1 MFHLHYNI
9 IFNPKITMYCMIK
22 NYFYCLFVVFLVS
35 SCATNKDLVYFK
47 DVNRSVVTTENA
59 EPFIPV
65 TIQPLDILAININ
78 SLNPDASAV
87 YNHGVVSNNAVT
99 VTGATDATGPATGYL
114 VDKEGNIQ
122 LPILGNIKA
131 AGLTIPEFKQQLT
144 TLLLRTLKEPYVTA
158 SISNFKVTVMGD
170 VGSPRVIRVQ
180 NERLN
185 LTDAITLSGDLS
197 LTAVRSDILLIR
209 EQNGK
214 RSYIPINLNSKDIFN
229 SPYYYLKNNDIIY
242 VTPGK
247 YKSTLATDNFNRNFG
262 IVSSLISLAVTLI
275 FVFVKR

>member
-1 MFHLHYNI
+1 
-9 IFNPKITMYCMIK
+9 MIK
-22 NYFYCLFVVFLVS
+22 FFFYGTLLTILFS
-35 SCATNKDLVYFK
+35 SCATNKDLAYFQ
-47 DVNRSVVTTENA
+47 DVNRSTVTTESA

-87 YNHGVVSNNAVT
+87 YNHGVVSNNVTT
-99 VTGATDATGPATGYL
+99 VTGASDATAASNGYL
-114 VDKEGNIQ
+114 VDKSGNIQ

-131 AGLTIPEFKQQLT
+131 AGLTIPEFKQSLT
-144 TLLLRTLKEPYVTA
+144 TLLFKTLKEPFVTA

-170 VGSPRVIRVQ
+170 VGGPKVLRVQ
-180 NERLN
+180 NDRLN
-185 LTDAITLSGDLS
+185 LTDAITLAGDLNI
-197 LTAVRSDILLIR
+197 TAVRSNILLIR

-214 RSYIPINLNSKDIFN
+214 RSYIPVNLNSKEIFN

-247 YKSTLATDNFNRNFG
+247 YKSTLGTDNFVRNFG
-262 IVSSLISLAVTLI
+262 IISSVVSFIVLAITLI
-275 FVFVKR
+275 RR

>member
-1 MFHLHYNI
+1 
-9 IFNPKITMYCMIK
+9 MIK
-22 NYFYCLFVVFLVS
+22 NFFYGTLLILLIS
-35 SCATNKDLVYFK
+35 SCATNKDLTYFK
-47 DVNRSVVTTENA
+47 DVNRSTITTENA

-65 TIQPLDILAININ
+65 TIQPLDILDININ

-87 YNHGVVSNNAVT
+87 YNHGVVSSNAVT
-99 VTGATDATGPATGYL
+99 VTGATNATGLATGYL
-114 VDKEGNIQ
+114 VDKTGNIQ
-122 LPILGNIKA
+122 YPILGNIKA

-144 TLLLRTLKEPYVTA
+144 TLLLKTLKEPYVTA

-170 VGSPRVIRVQ
+170 VGGPRVIRVQ

-185 LTDAITLSGDLS
+185 LTDAITLSGDLN

-229 SPYYYLKNNDIIY
+229 SPYYYLRNNDIIY
-242 VTPGK
+242 VSPGK
-247 YKSTLATDNFNRNFG
+247 YKSTLATDNFNRTFG
-262 IVSSLISLAVTLI
+262 IVASVISVAITLI

>member
-1 MFHLHYNI
+1 
-9 IFNPKITMYCMIK
+9 MIK
-22 NYFYCLFVVFLVS
+22 FFFYAIILSLLVS
-35 SCATNKDLVYFK
+35 SCATNKDLAYFK
-47 DVNRSVVTTENA
+47 DVSRSSVTVENA
-59 EPFIPV
+59 EAFVPL
-65 TIQPLDILAININ
+65 TIQPLDILDININ

-87 YNHGVVSNNAVT
+87 YNHGTVSSNAVT
-99 VTGATDATGPATGYL
+99 VTGASNATGLSTGYL

-122 LPILGNIKA
+122 FPILGNIKA

-144 TLLLRTLKEPYVTA
+144 TILLKTLKEPYVTA

-185 LTDAITLSGDLS
+185 LTDAITLAGDLN

-214 RSYIPINLNSKDIFN
+214 RSYIPVNLNSKDIFN

-242 VTPGK
+242 VSPGK

-262 IVSSLISLAVTLI
+262 IVSSILSLVITLTFI
-275 FVFVKR
+275 FVKR